1 MTNTPPVG
9 TMKDARLIETEIL
22 LPKPKRFVKETLAMP
37 DGYECDW
44 YYVDTPPS
52 VMIVPLTADGQL
64 VFVRQYRHNLKSY
77 QLEFP
82 AGAMNEAEAPEAAA
96 RRELEEE
103 TGFTAEPTA
112 RFRPLGAYYSLP
124 SETNKYTHVF
134 LAAPVIASGPARGAT
149 EIEKY
154 FDMSVVLIPVDE
166 ARPAQGR
173 ETAHRQQILDRYRDA
188 VEPPDRLCA
197 LPASL
202 GLARRGDRAVAIDGA
217 EGVDLGLQRVETI

>member
-1 MTNTPPVG
+1 MTNTPPAG

-22 LPKPKRFVKETLAMP
+22 LPKPKRFVRETLAMP

-52 VMIVPLTADGQL
+52 VMIVPLTSDGQL

-77 QLEFP
+77 QMEFP
-82 AGAMNEAEAPEAAA
+82 AGTMNEAEAPEAAA

-103 TGFTAEPTA
+103 TGYTPAAAA
-112 RFRPLGAYYSLP
+112 RMRPLGAYYSLP
-124 SETNKYTHVF
+124 SETNKYTHIF
-134 LAAPVIASGPARGAT
+134 LASPVIGSGPARGDT

-166 ARPAQGR
+166 A
-173 ETAHRQQILDRYRDA
+173 L
-188 VEPPDRLCA
+188 
-197 LPASL
+197 
-202 GLARRGDRAVAIDGA
+202 RAVGSTITGMETVGA
-217 EGVDLGLQRVETI
+217 LMAARAELQLSPGQD